1 MSTSYRQA
9 AQELFDSA
17 CCYLGDVFDAVA
29 LQPELIEPYSTL
41 VKLKGRRNGIR
52 DYISLLG
59 SRITGAYAGED
70 QVEIR
75 AQGPALYKK
84 LMELETRIKE
94 VESQIKE
101 SKRRVVAAK
110 PDAVA
115 AEVAAKPAAVVA
127 EVAAKPAAVVAEVAA
142 KPAAVVAE
150 VAAKPVKRKAPQP
163 KDQIDAWNSKHVKK
177 LCKRASKSRYPTPKE
192 TRKQ

>member
-1 MSTSYRQA
+1 MQT
-9 AQELFDSA
+9 AQELKKLFKCAS
-17 CCYLGDVFDAVA
+17 CYLGDVFDAAA
-29 LQPELIEPYSTL
+29 LQPELIELYSTL
-41 VKLKGRRNGIR
+41 SKLKGRRNVIR

-59 SRITGAYAGED
+59 SRITGTYAGED

-75 AQGPALYKK
+75 AQGPALYQK

-110 PDAVA
+110 P
-115 AEVAAKPAAVVA
+115 AAVVA
-127 EVAAKPAAVVAEVAA
+127 EIVKKPS
-142 KPAAVVAE
+142 
-150 VAAKPVKRKAPQP
+150 KRKAPQP
-163 KDQIDAWNSKHVKK
+163 KGHIETGFAVWNSKHVKK

-192 TRKQ
+192 PRAEQ

>member
-1 MSTSYRQA
+1 MSTSYMQT
-9 AQELFDSA
+9 AQELKKLFKCAS
-17 CCYLGDVFDAVA
+17 CYLGDVFDAAA
-29 LQPELIEPYSTL
+29 LQPELIELYSTL
-41 VKLKGRRNGIR
+41 SKLKGRRNVIR

-59 SRITGAYAGED
+59 SRITGTYAGED

-127 EVAAKPAAVVAEVAA
+127 EVAAKP
-142 KPAAVVAE
+142 
-150 VAAKPVKRKAPQP
+150 VKRKAPQP